1 MGLLHDFRTPP
12 AGYSP
17 RKLGALAALGF
28 VLSAF
33 ALVPT
38 VNPDYGIP
46 DESAMASAHGRVIGV
61 HRYKSG
67 VRFRL
72 SGRDE
77 NFEYPS
83 KSRGSGI
90 VESALRSAGNDEV
103 AVLFNPKF
111 HAPMFSS
118 DSYYDVWQIY
128 IDGKRVRTVE
138 DSVDGWRSDNRIAPW
153 LFSVFLTMSIYLA
166 WIARRAY
173 RKRLL

>member
-12 AGYSP
+12 PGYSP
-17 RKLGALAALGF
+17 RKLGAAAVLGL

-33 ALVPT
+33 ALVPA

-46 DESAMASAHGRVIGV
+46 EESALASAHGRVMGV
-61 HRYKSG
+61 HQYESG
-67 VRFRL
+67 VRFQL

-83 KSRGSGI
+83 KSRASDI

-103 AVLFNPKF
+103 AVLFHPKF

-128 IDGKRVRTVE
+128 VDGKRVRTVE
-138 DSVDGWRSDNRIAPW
+138 ESADGWRSDNRIARW
-153 LFSVFLTMSIYLA
+153 LFAVLLSMGIYLA

-173 RKRLL
+173 RQRLL